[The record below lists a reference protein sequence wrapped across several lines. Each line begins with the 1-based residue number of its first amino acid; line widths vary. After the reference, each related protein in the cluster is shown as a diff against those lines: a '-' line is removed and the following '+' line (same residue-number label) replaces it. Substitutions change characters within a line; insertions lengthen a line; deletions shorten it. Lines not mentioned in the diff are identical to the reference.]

1 MKKILTYITAAVLIL
16 VGLSLPI
23 ISRGQASTTQVR
35 GLAPATSNASH
46 NALID
51 PATIQGVPKQII
63 IPKINLDIA
72 VAPGYYDPKSKTW
85 DVSQTTAHYATITP
99 PANTKSGNT
108 FIYGHNLD
116 SVFGRL
122 PQLAL
127 GDSMLLKTNTGHTL
141 SYRLTS
147 VRETNP
153 FDDRLFYY
161 SGPAMV
167 TLQTCS
173 GLFDQNRTHYSLALT
188 GIVE

>member
-1 MKKILTYITAAVLIL
+1 MKKILTYSVATMFIA
-16 VGLSLPI
+16 VGLSVLL
-23 ISRGQASTTQVR
+23 QNR
-35 GLAPATSNASH
+35 GLALSTRVSGPEPAVRQASIQPRINADD
-46 NALID
+46 IE
-51 PATIQGVPKQII
+51 GVPERIT
-63 IPKINLDIA
+63 IPKLRLDLPI
-72 VAPGYYDPKSKTW
+72 APGYYNPDSKTW
-85 DVSQTTAHYATITP
+85 NVSQSMAHYATITP

-127 GDSMLLKTNTGHTL
+127 GDSMLLKTDTGHTL

-147 VRETNP
+147 VRETSP
-153 FDDRLFYY
+153 YDDKLFYY

-173 GLFDQNRTHYSLALT
+173 GLFDQNRTHYSFALT